1 MVHKTKE
8 LSKEKKKTDSLLY
21 QMVPRQ
27 VAKSLKERKDVDA
40 EYFKSVTI
48 LFSEIMDF
56 MRLTTMLSP
65 MNIVALLNEIHT
77 AIDEQLDNHDVYKVE
92 TINDCYMVASG
103 ELLLW
108 GVVVWCGVM
117 GCCGELLLWGV
128 VVWCGVVWCDVV

>member
-27 VAKSLKERKDVDA
+27 VAKAMKERKNVDA

-48 LFSEIMDF
+48 LFSEIQDF
-56 MRLTTMLSP
+56 MRMSTQLSP

-77 AIDEQLDNHDVYKVE
+77 AIDAELDNHDVYKVE
-92 TINDCYMVASG
+92 TINDCYLVASG
-103 ELLLW
+103 EFS
-108 GVVVWCGVM
+108 
-117 GCCGELLLWGV
+117 
-128 VVWCGVVWCDVV
+128 